1 MDLEFLNEL
10 FLYKLISLLILMLI
24 SAFFSSSETAYFSLK
39 TSRIKELSKENAK
52 GTKTLLNLLREPR
65 KLLIT
70 ILTGNTIVNVV
81 IASLAALMALDVAE
95 YYGIDKN
102 IAIIAEIIIIT
113 LAVLI
118 ISEVTPKLAAVRRA
132 EKIAKLF
139 ALPLSFV
146 HLILQPIA
154 KIIYG
159 FTDFVLKA
167 LGVEKKMVNLD
178 ENEIRT
184 LVDVGE
190 EKGTLEKEEYKMLH
204 GIFELSDTR
213 VREIMVPRT
222 DVIMLSIELSMNE
235 AIKVVR
241 KSKFSRIPVYRESVD
256 DIVGMLHSRD
266 LLPFIENKKRKGSLS
281 AVIKPVFYVPETKM
295 IDELLRE
302 FQDKRRKL
310 ALVVD
315 EYGGLSG
322 LVTLEDILEE
332 IVGEIQDEHDDEKPI
347 FNRISENLLDAD
359 AKWDLDDAEDE
370 LGITFP
376 KEEGYDSLGG
386 FLFHQ
391 FGEIPEK
398 GQKISHSGVVFTVLE
413 VHSNRII
420 RVKIDTKDIITDTDD
435 S

>member
-1 MDLEFLNEL
+1 MDSEFLNEL
-10 FLYKLISLLILMLI
+10 FLFKLVSLLILMLI

-39 TSRIKELSKENAK
+39 ASRIKELTDENAK
-52 GTKTLLNLLREPR
+52 ETKTLLNLLREPR

-70 ILTGNTIVNVV
+70 ILTGNTIVNVA
-81 IASLAALMALDVAE
+81 IASLAALMALDAAQ

-102 IAIIAEIIIIT
+102 IAIIAEVIIIT
-113 LAVLI
+113 IAVLI
-118 ISEVTPKLAAVRRA
+118 ISEVTPKLAAVKRA
-132 EKIAKLF
+132 EKVAKFF

-167 LGVEKKMVNLD
+167 LRVEKKMVNLD

-204 GIFELSDTR
+204 GIFELGDTM

-222 DVIMLSIELSMNE
+222 DVIMLSIELSINE
-235 AIKVVR
+235 AIEVVR

-256 DIVGMLHSRD
+256 DIVGMLYSRD
-266 LLPFIENKKRKGSLS
+266 LLPFIENKNSKGSLS
-281 AVIKPVFYVPETKM
+281 AVIKPVFYIPETKM

-332 IVGEIQDEHDDEKPI
+332 IVGEIQDEHDDEEPI

-370 LGITFP
+370 LGISFP

-386 FLFHQ
+386 FLFHR

-398 GQKISHSGVVFTVLE
+398 GRKISHSGVVFKVLE

-420 RVKIDTKDIITDTDD
+420 RVKIDTKDKISDAED

>member
-1 MDLEFLNEL
+1 MDPVFLNGS
-10 FLYKLISLLILMLI
+10 FLYKLLGLLLLLLV

-39 TSRIKELSKENAK
+39 KSRIEEMTEKNVK
-52 GTKTLLNLLREPR
+52 GTKRLLNLLREPR

-81 IASLAALMALDVAE
+81 IASLATLMALDVAQ
-95 YYGIDKN
+95 YYGVDQN
-102 IAIIAEIIIIT
+102 IAIIIEVIIVAI
-113 LAVLI
+113 AVLI
-118 ISEVTPKLAAVRRA
+118 FAEVTPKLAAVKRA
-132 EKIAKLF
+132 EKIARIF

-159 FTDFVLKA
+159 FTNFVLKV
-167 LGVEKKMVNLD
+167 LGVEKKRINLNED
-178 ENEIRT
+178 EIRT

-190 EKGTLEKEEYKMLH
+190 EKGTLEKEERKMLH
-204 GIFELSDTR
+204 GIFELSDTK

-222 DVIMLSIELSMNE
+222 DVIMLSIESSIQQ
-235 AIKVVR
+235 AIEVVR
-241 KSKFSRIPVYRESVD
+241 ESRFSRIPVYKESVD
-256 DIVGMLHSRD
+256 DIVGMLYARD
-266 LLPFIENKKRKGSLS
+266 LIPFIDNKNSKGGLS
-281 AVIKPVFYVPETKM
+281 AILKPVYYVPETKM

-332 IVGEIQDEHDDEKPI
+332 IVGEIQDEHDDEEPI
-347 FNRISENLLDAD
+347 FKRLSENLLDAD

-370 LGITFP
+370 LGISFP

-391 FGEIPEK
+391 FGKIPEM
-398 GQKISHSGVVFTVLE
+398 GQKISHSGVMFKVLE
-413 VHSNRII
+413 VHSNRIR
-420 RVKIDTKDIITDTDD
+420 RVKIDTTDKITHPEK

>member
-1 MDLEFLNEL
+1 MELEFLDEL

-39 TSRIKELSKENAK
+39 TSRIKELAKENAK

-70 ILTGNTIVNVV
+70 ILTGNTIVNVA
-81 IASLAALMALDVAE
+81 IASLAALMALDIAQ

-102 IAIIAEIIIIT
+102 VAIITEVIIIT
-113 LAVLI
+113 IAVLI
-118 ISEVTPKLAAVRRA
+118 FSEVTPKLAAVKRA
-132 EKIAKLF
+132 EKIAKF
-139 ALPLSFV
+139 FSLPLSIIHV
-146 HLILQPIA
+146 ILQPIA

-159 FTDFVLKA
+159 FTDFVLRV
-167 LGVEKKMVNLD
+167 LGVEKKIVSLD

-190 EKGTLEKEEYKMLH
+190 EQGTLEKEEHKMLH
-204 GIFELSDTR
+204 GIFELSDTK

-222 DVIMLSIELSMNE
+222 DVIMLSIELSLIE
-235 AIKVVR
+235 AIEVVR

-256 DIVGMLHSRD
+256 DIVGLLYSRD
-266 LLPFIENKKRKGSLS
+266 LLPFIENKNSKGSLS
-281 AVIKPVFYVPETKM
+281 AVIKPVYFVPETKM

-332 IVGEIQDEHDDEKPI
+332 IVGEIQDEHDDEEPI
-347 FNRISENLLDAD
+347 FKRISENLLDAD
-359 AKWDLDDAEDE
+359 AKWDLDDVEDE

-391 FGEIPEK
+391 FGEIPKK
-398 GQKISHSGVVFTVLE
+398 GQKISHSGVVFEVLE
-413 VHSNRII
+413 VYSNRII
-420 RVKIDTKDIITDTDD
+420 RVKIDTKDKIVDVED

>member
-1 MDLEFLNEL
+1 MDSEFLNEL
-10 FLYKLISLLILMLI
+10 FLFKLVSLLILMLI

-39 TSRIKELSKENAK
+39 ASRIKELTDENAK
-52 GTKTLLNLLREPR
+52 ETKTLLNLLREPR

-70 ILTGNTIVNVV
+70 ILTGNTIVNVA
-81 IASLAALMALDVAE
+81 IASLAALMALDAAQ

-102 IAIIAEIIIIT
+102 IAIIAEVIIIT
-113 LAVLI
+113 IAVLI
-118 ISEVTPKLAAVRRA
+118 ISEVTPKLAAVKRA
-132 EKIAKLF
+132 EKVAKFF

-167 LGVEKKMVNLD
+167 LRVEKKMVNLD

-204 GIFELSDTR
+204 GIFELGDTM
-213 VREIMVPRT
+213 VRDIMVPRT
-222 DVIMLSIELSMNE
+222 DVIMLSIELSINE
-235 AIKVVR
+235 AIEVVR

-256 DIVGMLHSRD
+256 DIVGMLYSRD
-266 LLPFIENKKRKGSLS
+266 LLPFIENKNSKGSLS
-281 AVIKPVFYVPETKM
+281 AVIKPVFYIPETKM

-332 IVGEIQDEHDDEKPI
+332 IVGEIQDEHDDEEPI

-370 LGITFP
+370 LGISFP

-386 FLFHQ
+386 FLFHR

-398 GQKISHSGVVFTVLE
+398 GRKISHSGVVFKVLE

-420 RVKIDTKDIITDTDD
+420 RVKIDTKDKISDAED

>member
-1 MDLEFLNEL
+1 MDLGFLNEF
-10 FLYKLISLLILMLI
+10 FLYKLIAIFILMLI

-39 TSRIKELSKENAK
+39 ESRIKELTDLNGE
-52 GTKTLLNLLREPR
+52 GTKRLLNLLREPR

-70 ILTGNTIVNVV
+70 ILTGNTIVNVA

-102 IAIIAEIIIIT
+102 IAIIMEIIIIT
-113 LAVLI
+113 IAVLI
-118 ISEVTPKLAAVRRA
+118 FSEVTPKLAAVKRA

-146 HLILQPIA
+146 HTVLQPVA
-154 KIIYG
+154 KLLYG

-167 LGVEKKMVNLD
+167 LGIEKKRVNLD
-178 ENEIRT
+178 EDEIRT

-190 EKGTLEKEEYKMLH
+190 EKGTLEKEERKMLH
-204 GIFELSDTR
+204 GIFELSDTK

-222 DVIMLSIELSMNE
+222 DVIMLSIESNIQE
-235 AIKVVR
+235 AIEVVR
-241 KSKFSRIPVYRESVD
+241 KSKFSRIPVYRDSVD
-256 DIVGMLHSRD
+256 DIVGMLYTRD
-266 LLPFIENKKRKGSLS
+266 LIPFIGQKNNKGSIA
-281 AVIKPVFYVPETKM
+281 AVIKPVFYIPETKM

-332 IVGEIQDEHDDEKPI
+332 IVGEIQDEHDNEEPI
-347 FNRISENLLDAD
+347 FKKLSENIIDAD
-359 AKWDLDDAEDE
+359 AKWDLDDVEEE
-370 LGITFP
+370 LGISFP

-391 FGEIPEK
+391 FGEIPKK
-398 GQKISHSGVVFTVLE
+398 GQQISHSGVVFNILE
-413 VHSNRII
+413 VRSNRII
-420 RVKIDTKDIITDTDD
+420 RVKIDSANKITDVED

>member
-1 MDLEFLNEL
+1 MDSEFLNEL
-10 FLYKLISLLILMLI
+10 FLFKLVSLLILMLI

-39 TSRIKELSKENAK
+39 ASRIKELTDENAK
-52 GTKTLLNLLREPR
+52 ETKTLLNLLREPR

-70 ILTGNTIVNVV
+70 ILTGNTIVNVA
-81 IASLAALMALDVAE
+81 IASLAALMALDAAQ

-102 IAIIAEIIIIT
+102 IAIIAEVIIIT
-113 LAVLI
+113 IAVLI
-118 ISEVTPKLAAVRRA
+118 ISEVTPKLAAVKRA
-132 EKIAKLF
+132 EKVAKFF

-167 LGVEKKMVNLD
+167 LRVEKKMVNLD

-204 GIFELSDTR
+204 GIFELGDTM

-222 DVIMLSIELSMNE
+222 DVIMLSIELSINE
-235 AIKVVR
+235 AIEVVR

-256 DIVGMLHSRD
+256 DIVGMLYSRD
-266 LLPFIENKKRKGSLS
+266 LLPFIENKNSKGSLS
-281 AVIKPVFYVPETKM
+281 AVIKPVFYIPETKM

-332 IVGEIQDEHDDEKPI
+332 IVGEIQDEHDDEEPI

-370 LGITFP
+370 LGISFP

-386 FLFHQ
+386 FLFHR

-398 GQKISHSGVVFTVLE
+398 GQKISHRGVVFKVLE

-420 RVKIDTKDIITDTDD
+420 RVKIDTKDKISDAED

>member
-10 FLYKLISLLILMLI
+10 FLFKLISLLILMLI

-39 TSRIKELSKENAK
+39 ASRIKELTEENAK

-70 ILTGNTIVNVV
+70 ILTGNTIVNVA
-81 IASLAALMALDVAE
+81 IASLAALMALDVAQ

-102 IAIIAEIIIIT
+102 IAIIAEVIIIT
-113 LAVLI
+113 IAVLI
-118 ISEVTPKLAAVRRA
+118 ISEVTPKLAAVKRA
-132 EKIAKLF
+132 EKVAKFF

-204 GIFELSDTR
+204 GIFELGDTM

-235 AIKVVR
+235 AIEVVR

-256 DIVGMLHSRD
+256 DIVGMLYSRD
-266 LLPFIENKKRKGSLS
+266 LLPFIENKNSEGSLS

-332 IVGEIQDEHDDEKPI
+332 IVGEIQDEHDDEEPI

-359 AKWDLDDAEDE
+359 AKWDLDDVEDE

-386 FLFHQ
+386 FLFHR

-398 GQKISHSGVVFTVLE
+398 GQKISHSGVVFKVLE

-420 RVKIDTKDIITDTDD
+420 RVKIDTKDKITDAED

>member
-1 MDLEFLNEL
+1 M
-10 FLYKLISLLILMLI
+10 
-24 SAFFSSSETAYFSLK
+24 
-39 TSRIKELSKENAK
+39 
-52 GTKTLLNLLREPR
+52 
-65 KLLIT
+65 IT
-70 ILTGNTIVNVV
+70 ILTGNTILNVE
-81 IASLAALMALDVAE
+81 ISSLAALMALDVAQ

-102 IAIIAEIIIIT
+102 IAIIAEVIIIT
-113 LAVLI
+113 IAVLI
-118 ISEVTPKLAAVRRA
+118 ISEVTPKLAAVKRA
-132 EKIAKLF
+132 EKVAKFF

-204 GIFELSDTR
+204 GIFELGDTM

-235 AIKVVR
+235 AIEVVR

-256 DIVGMLHSRD
+256 DIVGMLYSRD
-266 LLPFIENKKRKGSLS
+266 LLPFIENKNSKGSLS

-332 IVGEIQDEHDDEKPI
+332 IVGEIQDEHDDEEPI

-386 FLFHQ
+386 FLFHR

-420 RVKIDTKDIITDTDD
+420 RVKIDTKDKITEAED

>member
-39 TSRIKELSKENAK
+39 ASRIKELAEENGK
-52 GTKTLLNLLREPR
+52 GTKRLLNLLREPR

-70 ILTGNTIVNVV
+70 ILTGNTIVNVA
-81 IASLAALMALDVAE
+81 IASLAALMALDVAQ
-95 YYGIDKN
+95 YYGIEKN
-102 IAIIAEIIIIT
+102 IVIIAEIIIIT
-113 LAVLI
+113 IAVLI

-132 EKIAKLF
+132 EKIAKFF

-167 LGVEKKMVNLD
+167 MGVEKKMVNLD

-190 EKGTLEKEEYKMLH
+190 EKGTLEKEEHKMLH
-204 GIFELSDTR
+204 GIFELSDTK

-222 DVIMLSIELSMNE
+222 DVIMLSIESSLNE

-256 DIVGMLHSRD
+256 DIVGILYSRD
-266 LLPFIENKKRKGSLS
+266 LLPFIEKKDSEGSLS

-332 IVGEIQDEHDDEKPI
+332 IVGEIQDEHDDEEPI
-347 FNRISENLLDAD
+347 FKRISENLLDAD

-370 LGITFP
+370 LGISFP

-398 GQKISHSGVVFTVLE
+398 GQKISHSGVVFKVLE

-420 RVKIDTKDIITDTDD
+420 RVKIDTKDKITDVED

>member
-1 MDLEFLNEL
+1 MTEKNV
-10 FLYKLISLLILMLI
+10 
-24 SAFFSSSETAYFSLK
+24 
-39 TSRIKELSKENAK
+39 K
-52 GTKTLLNLLREPR
+52 GTKRLLNLLREPR

-81 IASLAALMALDVAE
+81 IASLATLLALDFAQ
-95 YYGIDKN
+95 YYGVDKN
-102 IAIIAEIIIIT
+102 IAIIIEVIIVAI
-113 LAVLI
+113 AVLI
-118 ISEVTPKLAAVRRA
+118 FAEVTPKLAAVKRA
-132 EKIAKLF
+132 EKIARIF

-159 FTDFVLKA
+159 FTNFVLKV
-167 LGVEKKMVNLD
+167 LGVEKKRINLNED
-178 ENEIRT
+178 EIRT

-190 EKGTLEKEEYKMLH
+190 EKGTLEKEERKMLH
-204 GIFELSDTR
+204 GIFELSDTK

-222 DVIMLSIELSMNE
+222 DVIMLSIESSIQQ
-235 AIKVVR
+235 AIEVVR
-241 KSKFSRIPVYRESVD
+241 ESRFSRIPVYKESVD
-256 DIVGMLHSRD
+256 DIVGMLYARD
-266 LLPFIENKKRKGSLS
+266 LIPFIDNKNSKGGLS
-281 AVIKPVFYVPETKM
+281 AILKPVYYVPETKM

-332 IVGEIQDEHDDEKPI
+332 IVGEIQDEHDDEEPI
-347 FNRISENLLDAD
+347 FERISENIVYAD
-359 AKWDLDDAEDE
+359 AKWDLDDVEEE
-370 LGITFP
+370 LGISFP

-398 GQKISHSGVVFTVLE
+398 GQKISHSGVVFNILE
-413 VHSNRII
+413 VQSNRII
-420 RVKIDTKDIITDTDD
+420 RVKIDTANKITDVED

>member
-1 MDLEFLNEL
+1 MDLDFLNEL

-24 SAFFSSSETAYFSLK
+24 SAFFSSSETAYFSLRA
-39 TSRIKELSKENAK
+39 SRINELTEENAK

-70 ILTGNTIVNVV
+70 ILTGNTIVNVA
-81 IASLAALMALDVAE
+81 IASLAALMALDVAQ
-95 YYGIDKN
+95 YYGIEKN
-102 IAIIAEIIIIT
+102 IVIIAEIIIIT
-113 LAVLI
+113 IAVLI

-132 EKIAKLF
+132 EKVAKFF

-167 LGVEKKMVNLD
+167 MGVEKKMVNLD

-190 EKGTLEKEEYKMLH
+190 EKGTLEKEEHKMLH
-204 GIFELSDTR
+204 GIFELSDTK

-222 DVIMLSIELSMNE
+222 DVIMLSIELSLNE
-235 AIKVVR
+235 AIEVVR
-241 KSKFSRIPVYRESVD
+241 KSKFSRIPVYKESVD
-256 DIVGMLHSRD
+256 DIVGILYSRD
-266 LLPFIENKKRKGSLS
+266 LLPFIENKNSEESLS

-332 IVGEIQDEHDDEKPI
+332 IVGEIQDEHDDEEPV
-347 FNRISENLLDAD
+347 FRRISENLLDAD

-370 LGITFP
+370 LGVRFP

-391 FGEIPEK
+391 FGEIPKK
-398 GQKISHSGVVFTVLE
+398 GQKISHSGVVFKVLE

-420 RVKIDTKDIITDTDD
+420 RVNIDTKDKITDVED